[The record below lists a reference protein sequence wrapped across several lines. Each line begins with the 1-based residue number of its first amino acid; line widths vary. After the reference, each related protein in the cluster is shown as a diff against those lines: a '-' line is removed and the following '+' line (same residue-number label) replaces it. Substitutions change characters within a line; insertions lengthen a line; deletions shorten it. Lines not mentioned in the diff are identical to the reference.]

1 MADATIVRCSALV
14 FGPDG
19 QVLLV
24 RRNRGPDPDYV
35 LPGGTPRPG
44 ESLGACARR
53 EVREETGLEVDPVR
67 VAFILETADGIS
79 GATVDVVFT
88 ADVADESQTAGPL
101 RAVEEGLCPEFVD
114 LDRLG
119 GLRLLPPIAGHI
131 RGFARDRH
139 PATIPILG
147 NLWRSHLGSS
157 RARVCYRSVG

>member
-24 RRNRGPDPDYV
+24 WRSRGPDPDYV

-53 EVREETGLEVDPVR
+53 EVREETGLEVIPVR
-67 VAFILETADGIS
+67 AAFILETADGIS
-79 GATVDVVFT
+79 GATVDVVVT

-101 RAVEEGLCPEFVD
+101 TAVEEGLCPEFVD
-114 LDRLG
+114 LDRLA

-157 RARVCYRSVG
+157 RG